1 MGRRCDN
8 RATLY
13 SGYDE
18 AWVIASAYETLS
30 DEKARTVYD
39 RKLLNARMDEEV
51 GFTDSDAFSSP
62 TLSVSANLNGAPIPD
77 YSRFRVGEYG
87 GTCWCSDGEH
97 IPKFAY
103 FDATQGS
110 RLASGWDLR
119 MRIAPSLWTSAPAS

>member
-77 YSRFRVGEYG
+77 YSRFRV
-87 GTCWCSDGEH
+87 
-97 IPKFAY
+97 
-103 FDATQGS
+103 
-110 RLASGWDLR
+110 
-119 MRIAPSLWTSAPAS
+119 